1 MDVTSSRFGFTVVSL
16 VEMSMFS
23 VTGDCDVE
31 AASSAAAAAAGMAAV
46 VMIAAAAA
54 GGSSV

>member
-23 VTGDCDVE
+23 VTGDSDIE
-31 AASSAAAAAAGMAAV
+31 AASSAAGMAAV